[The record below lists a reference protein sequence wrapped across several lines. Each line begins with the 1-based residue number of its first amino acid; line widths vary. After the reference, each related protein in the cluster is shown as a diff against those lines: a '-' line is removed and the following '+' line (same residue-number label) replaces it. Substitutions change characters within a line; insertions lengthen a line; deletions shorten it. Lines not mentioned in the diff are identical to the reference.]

1 MSDGESRPRRRWPYV
16 LGILI
21 GLLAGLGIF
30 LSVKLRNIDDRVRD
44 FVVEQLQQKFQSD
57 VDLGELHVRVLP
69 DLGVTG
75 EELSALLHIPFR
87 FFHLGC
93 RQQLIDLQARLVH
106 CAVEAESAPR

>member
-1 MSDGESRPRRRWPYV
+1 MSDGESRPRRKWPYV
-16 LGILI
+16 VGILI

-30 LSVKLRNIDDRVRD
+30 VSVKLRNIDDRVRD

-75 EELSALLHIPFR
+75 EELSIRLHNRKDLPPM
-87 FFHLGC
+87 FHVAKFSFNLG
-93 RQQLIDLQARLVH
+93 
-106 CAVEAESAPR
+106 